1 MDIFLDTE
9 FFGFELLEPLSIAF
23 YPLEANLQPAYFEV
37 NIDNIDLEQL
47 TEENRN
53 FMSSEV
59 LPQLNVA
66 DSLKALTESGVQ
78 VCRAVSPQL
87 SDQIFSYL
95 RQCSQ
100 VAAKQK
106 DKIWLVSDYQGDFE
120 VLKKFV
126 EQELLNT
133 LWIRQIMI
141 KQVVPENWRAEAA
154 YVRCQS
160 ALFAEGLELTSTVKL
175 QRHHAYFDA
184 FVMCE
189 SYKQALLHAF

>member
-9 FFGFELLEPLSIAF
+9 FVGFESLEPLSIAF
-23 YPLEANLQPAYFEV
+23 YPIDTDLQSAYFELD
-37 NIDNIDLEQL
+37 IDNIDLTPL
-47 TEENRN
+47 TEDNRN
-53 FMSSEV
+53 FMINEV

-66 DSLKALTESGVQ
+66 DSLKALIGSGVQ
-78 VCRAVSPQL
+78 VCRGTPPQL
-87 SDQIFSYL
+87 MSQIFNYL
-95 RQCSQ
+95 ERCSQ

-106 DKIWLVSDYQGDFE
+106 KKVWLVSDYQGDFE
-120 VLKKFV
+120 VLNKFV
-126 EQELLNT
+126 DQELLNT

-160 ALFAEGLELTSTVKL
+160 ALFAAGLKLTSTVKL
-175 QRHHAYFDA
+175 RRHHAYFDA

>member
-9 FFGFELLEPLSIAF
+9 FVGFDSLEPLSIAF
-23 YPLEANLQPAYFEV
+23 YPLDTNLQPAYFEV
-37 NIDNIDLEQL
+37 HTDKIDLAQL
-47 TEENRN
+47 AEENRS

-66 DSLKALTESGVQ
+66 DSLRALTESGVR
-78 VCRAVSPQL
+78 VCRAASPQL

-95 RQCSQ
+95 KQCSQ
-100 VAAKQK
+100 VAANQK

-126 EQELLNT
+126 DQELLNA
-133 LWIRQIMI
+133 LWVRQIMI

-160 ALFAEGLELTSTVKL
+160 TLFAEGLELTSTIKL

-189 SYKQALLHAF
+189 SYKRALLHTF

>member
-9 FFGFELLEPLSIAF
+9 FVGFESLEPLSIAF
-23 YPLEANLQPAYFEV
+23 YPIDPDLRSAYFEV
-37 NIDNIDLEQL
+37 DIDHVDLSSLPED
-47 TEENRN
+47 NRN
-53 FMSSEV
+53 FMIGEV
-59 LPQLNVA
+59 LPQLNVP

-78 VCRAVSPQL
+78 VCRGSTSQL
-87 SDQIFSYL
+87 MSQTFNYL
-95 RQCSQ
+95 QCCSQ

-106 DKIWLVSDYQGDFE
+106 DKVWLVSDYQGDFE

-126 EQELLNT
+126 DQEVLNT
-133 LWIRQIMI
+133 LWVRQIMI

-160 ALFAEGLELTSTVKL
+160 ALFGKGLELTPIVKL
-175 QRHHAYFDA
+175 RRHHAYFDA

>member
-9 FFGFELLEPLSIAF
+9 FVGFDSLEPLSIAF
-23 YPLEANLQPAYFEV
+23 YPLDTNLQPAYFEV
-37 NIDNIDLEQL
+37 NTDKIDLAQL
-47 TEENRN
+47 AEENRS
-53 FMSSEV
+53 FMTIEV
-59 LPQLNVA
+59 LPQLNIA

-78 VCRAVSPQL
+78 VCRAAFPQL

-95 RQCSQ
+95 RQCSL

-106 DKIWLVSDYQGDFE
+106 DKIWLVSDYRGDFE

-126 EQELLNT
+126 DQELLNT

-160 ALFAEGLELTSTVKL
+160 TLFAEGLELTSTVKL

>member
-9 FFGFELLEPLSIAF
+9 FVGFESLEPLSIAF
-23 YPLEANLQPAYFEV
+23 YPIDPNLQSAYFELDTDEV
-37 NIDNIDLEQL
+37 DLSSL
-47 TEENRN
+47 TEENHN
-53 FMSSEV
+53 FMASEV

-66 DSLKALTESGVQ
+66 DSLSALVGSGVR
-78 VCRAVSPQL
+78 VCRDTHSQL
-87 SDQIFSYL
+87 TSQIFSYL
-95 RQCSQ
+95 QQCSL
-100 VAAKQK
+100 VAAEQK
-106 DKIWLVSDYQGDFE
+106 DKVWLVSDYQGDFE

-126 EQELLNT
+126 DQELLNS

-154 YVRCQS
+154 YVRCQN
-160 ALFAEGLELTSTVKL
+160 ALFAEGLELTPTVKL

-189 SYKQALLHAF
+189 SYKQALLHAL